1 MIGVAVISSFDQDRG
16 SGEPHPIEG
25 IGSVGLI
32 ETRAMVPF
40 VSILREDVLR
50 MTFSAA
56 TRVDATLLKPPY
68 P

>member
-32 ETRAMVPF
+32 ETRAMVPCVDF
-40 VSILREDVLR
+40 TRRCAQDDV
-50 MTFSAA
+50 
-56 TRVDATLLKPPY
+56 
-68 P
+68 

>member
-1 MIGVAVISSFDQDRG
+1 MAVISSFDQDRG